1 MKQNPTRNCIPT
13 RMGGASQ
20 PRMGGVSQPRTRGV
34 GLRWLAGLTLAAT
47 LVACPPT
54 PTSDTDPDKASMT
67 FAQKDNQ
74 AINTDVDS
82 NEITPTGYNAAAT
95 VTVLGGKYSID
106 GGAFTNANGTINPGQ
121 KIKLQGRS
129 ATTENA
135 TSSVLL
141 QIGATE
147 STFTIKTGSVTPTNG
162 DFTPVTNAN
171 VSTEYESNQAT
182 LTGLTLPV
190 AVSVINGEYRINNGA
205 YKTIVDTVNNGDV
218 VQVRGTSSAALSTL
232 SKVQLRVGS
241 KTLVFEI
248 TTKSSSDASSF
259 TSQTGLNWNQ
269 LTESNEITLSNINP
283 GTPIIIANGEYRI
296 TSGTAVGTYTSL
308 PGTVNA
314 GDRVQ
319 VRGTTASNDN
329 TAVNV
334 TLTLGSGPGAQT
346 RTFTI
351 TTGKRIPNA
360 FTLADVT
367 NLDPNTTAET
377 NLTLSSINLPT
388 PVSVVGGQYKINNGT
403 FTSAAGTANPNDT
416 ITVRGTAPATAD
428 GASANVVLTVGRD
441 SLNPSGGQS
450 DTFTVSSKDW
460 NPSESFNAASSV
472 VPNFSPHNELSWTG
486 LAQFPCTGASGDWRY
501 ICPEPPPNISVTFN
515 PYVGTL
521 NETNSYI
528 LSNTVTFG
536 ANSISPN
543 TPFVIAGGQYRKNGG
558 TWYSPENPSTNPTD
572 RLVSPGDTLQV
583 RNNVYV
589 PGSSATTTVTFGG
602 LIGATTYTFPK
613 TFNITTQGV
622 ARTNVWTQNA
632 VQTPVTIPDSGTFG
646 FAGPTLTRSITI
658 PATTTKVS
666 RVRVLVTFAGSSINR
681 PDYVI
686 RLIPPAASGKPA
698 LTLMDFVNS
707 KPANAT
713 LGLPAGVNPLDPR
726 LTGGAPAPIS
736 VPLLAG
742 NQNQRPWPWFNPFDL
757 SLASPVPFRL
767 TDGGWGGGV
776 NTIFDS
782 SQFGTDAKV
791 LPDTCAPVGGPNTRC
806 AVAGET
812 QNNKREAIG
821 LGQDTYLDG
830 GYSQNSVYHR
840 CGSALYLEARAR
852 YVAADLQPGLTQAQI
867 DTLNTNLNR
876 DLPRRLTDGNGQSD
890 NDLPG
895 GPTGRIDPYSGK
907 PDRRNKL
914 GEYLDGNCS
923 RRQDQTFYPPVAPDP
938 RVGDLT
944 SLNGMVPTGDW
955 TLEIKDYA
963 PGPGV
968 VTLTAFKLIFDFTP

>member
-1 MKQNPTRNCIPT
+1 MKQKPTQNCIPT
-13 RMGGASQ
+13 CAGGASR
-20 PRMGGVSQPRTRGV
+20 PRMRGV
-34 GLRWLAGLTLAAT
+34 GFRWLAGLMLAAT

-95 VTVLGGKYSID
+95 VTVLGGKYSIN
-106 GGAFTNANGTINPGQ
+106 GGAFTNAAGTISPGQ
-121 KIKLQGRS
+121 NIKLQGRS

-141 QIGATE
+141 RIGATE
-147 STFTIKTGSVTPTNG
+147 SIFTIKTGSVTPSNG
-162 DFTPVTNAN
+162 DFTPVTNAD
-171 VSTEYESNQAT
+171 VSTVYESNQAT
-182 LTGLTLPV
+182 LAGLTLP
-190 AVSVINGEYRINNGA
+190 APISVIGGEYQIGDGA
-205 YKTIVDTVNNGDV
+205 FTTSAGTVNNNDV
-218 VQVRGTSSAALSTL
+218 VRVRGTSSATLGTL

-241 KTLVFEI
+241 KTLAFEI
-248 TTKSSSDASSF
+248 TTKSNSDASNF
-259 TSQTGLNWNQ
+259 TAQTGLNWNQ

-283 GTPIIIANGEYRI
+283 ATPITITNGEYRI
-296 TSGTAVGTYTSL
+296 TSGAAVGTYTSV

-314 GDRVQ
+314 GDRVR

-334 TLTLGSGPGAQT
+334 ILTLGSGPGAQT

-351 TTGKRIPNA
+351 TTGKRIPDP
-360 FTLADVT
+360 FTLPDAAH
-367 NLDPNTTAET
+367 LDPNTAAEASV
-377 NLTLSSINLPT
+377 TLSSINLPT
-388 PVSVVGGQYKINNGT
+388 PISVIGGQYSINNGA
-403 FTSAAGTANPNDT
+403 FTSAAGTANPNDI
-416 ITVRGTAPATAD
+416 ITVRGIAPSTAD
-428 GASANVVLTVGRD
+428 GAGTNVVLTVGRD
-441 SLNPSGGQS
+441 GLNPSGGQS

-460 NPSESFNAASSV
+460 NPSESFTAASN
-472 VPNFSPHNELSWTG
+472 VPPNYSPHNELSWTG
-486 LAQFPCTGASGDWRY
+486 LARFPCTGASGDWRY

-521 NETNSYI
+521 NEASSYI
-528 LSNTVTFG
+528 FSNIVTFG

-543 TPFVIAGGQYRKNGG
+543 TPFVIAGGEYRKNGG
-558 TWYSPENPSTNPTD
+558 AWFSAENPSANPTD

-583 RNNVYV
+583 RNNVFV
-589 PGSSATTTVTFGG
+589 PGSSATATVTFGG
-602 LIGATTYTFPK
+602 VIGTTAYTFPK
-613 TFNITTQGV
+613 TFNITTQSI
-622 ARTNVWTQNA
+622 ARTDVWTQNA
-632 VQTPVTIPDSGTFG
+632 VQTPVTIPDSGAFG
-646 FAGPTLTRSITI
+646 FPGPTLTRSITI
-658 PATTTKVS
+658 PATTAKVS

-707 KPANAT
+707 KPAA

-726 LTGGAPAPIS
+726 LTGSAPDPIL
-736 VPLLAG
+736 VPLLTG
-742 NQNQRPWPWFNPFDL
+742 NQYQRPWPWFNPFDL
-757 SLASPVPFRL
+757 SLTSPVPFRL
-767 TDGGWGGGV
+767 TDGGWGGGL

-782 SQFGTDAKV
+782 SKFGTDAKI

-852 YVAADLQPGLTQAQI
+852 YEAADLQTGLTQAQI

-876 DLPRRLTDGNGQSD
+876 DLPRRLTDGNGESD

-938 RVGDLT
+938 RIGDLT
-944 SLNGMVPTGDW
+944 TLNGIVPTGTW
-955 TLEIKDYA
+955 TLEIKDFA
-963 PGPGV
+963 PGPPAAV